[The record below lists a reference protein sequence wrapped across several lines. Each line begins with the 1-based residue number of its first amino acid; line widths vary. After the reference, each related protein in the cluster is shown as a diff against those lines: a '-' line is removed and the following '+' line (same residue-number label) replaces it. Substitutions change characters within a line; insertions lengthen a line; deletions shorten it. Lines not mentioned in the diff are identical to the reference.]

1 MSATSLAP
9 TCPDCG
15 APLPA
20 DSPHALCPACLL
32 RQALASRTLGPDT
45 GHATA
50 PPPPSPEEIAD
61 KFPQFEVTECLGRG
75 GMGVVY
81 KARQKSLD
89 RWVAIK
95 ILPPERVAEGK
106 FAERFAREAATLA
119 KLSHPNIVTI
129 HDFGETGG
137 LFYIVMEYVDGVNLR
152 DLLREGKLDPK
163 QALAIV
169 PPICEALQYAHDK
182 GIVHRDIKP
191 ENLLLDRD
199 GRIKI
204 ADFGIAKLIEPVAA
218 VGDHRSSPD
227 QNQRRSQTAA
237 TMQAGTHGYS
247 APEQAGGSA
256 DHRADIYALGVVLYE
271 MLTGER
277 PAKDLVAPSKKVQ
290 IDVRLDEMVLRA
302 LEKEPERRYQTA
314 GEFGT
319 VVETMAGA
327 VLRNQTTPGTSTEL
341 VKAERARLTVVEFPG
356 TPASNPAVGEVAL
369 HGDRL
374 VVSLGFSQRVIPLA
388 DITGLGE
395 AVLAWWYSPAGHRFA
410 AVDFEEAGQRRRLLF
425 MPGAPLFA
433 TVGNSHLRAAEWLA
447 AIRREVKTAT
457 GRELPISATI
467 FHHPV
472 TSWMSLI
479 WLLPVLVVMLPIVAK
494 LLIKRSFGPI
504 GNFWPEL
511 LWQVLVF
518 GWPVLI
524 LVGIFIY
531 RAWSIRRIQTEDR
544 RPEDS
549 RRELDLTLDNSRV
562 QESSKAMRGST
573 PPRGMFRRWWWVLL
587 VMIPVGMLLG
597 LFLGRVG
604 CYVAPKKY
612 EAFVTI
618 EARPKPS
625 DSSPMPWGPA
635 GIMSEFKS
643 AETLARL
650 ESRLEL
656 GKRWAMPTADAI
668 RKLETIIAIDSIRGT
683 DLIKINVR
691 SMDRDECHEI
701 ANEFPNAYQPPS
713 SVSLIV
719 HNQGNLQPSIVAPD
733 APMILTLSTLSGIPF
748 GFLLALPLMSLLQR
762 FFPERKTAAE
772 GPAVPPKLP
781 KPRPSL
787 APLVAVH
794 IILVAGVVALYLLFS
809 PRYAALFQEW
819 GLQLPF
825 ITRLIMTPPPNWVV
839 LGLPILLALDI
850 GCCYLARQ
858 LGGRRGLVWWTIGV
872 IAGLALLV
880 IVAMASITIPL
891 RKMVETLESETTT
904 LTAAP
909 LRPAEAPDDRSERVA
924 VEDLALQMLV
934 AIREKDDAKLKS
946 FATDRIKGWPDA
958 LPVFAVELREHF
970 RQATGSDRFDL
981 RASES
986 LVKGDLAVVKCTGPE
1001 TLKGMCLVLNFMKTA
1016 AGWRS
1021 HSLRNSSERT
1031 PLAEHLADFQ
1041 REVQKEQQL
1050 QHPTPRPAAEKDP
1063 GSAEQ

>member
-1 MSATSLAP
+1 
-9 TCPDCG
+9 
-15 APLPA
+15 
-20 DSPHALCPACLL
+20 LL

-50 PPPPSPEEIAD
+50 PPPSPEEIAD

-218 VGDHRSSPD
+218 VSDDRSSAD
-227 QNQRRSQTAA
+227 DNQRRSQTAA

-247 APEQAGGSA
+247 APEQANGSA

-302 LEKEPERRYQTA
+302 LEREPERRYQTA

-327 VLRNQTTPGTSTEL
+327 VLRNQNTPGTSTEL

-410 AVDFEEAGQRRRLLF
+410 AVDFDEAGQRRRLLF

-433 TVGNSHLRAAEWLA
+433 TVGSSHLRAAEWLA

-467 FHHPV
+467 SHHPV

-479 WLLPVLVVMLPIVAK
+479 WLLPVLVVMLPLVAK

-531 RAWSIRRIQTEDR
+531 RAWSIRRNQTEDR

-587 VMIPVGMLLG
+587 VMMPVGMLLG
-597 LFLGRVG
+597 LGAGGVWS
-604 CYVAPKKY
+604 YVAPKKY
-612 EAFVTI
+612 EASVMV
-618 EARPKPS
+618 EAVWKPGDRTPS
-625 DSSPMPWGPA
+625 PWGPA
-635 GIMSEFKS
+635 GILSEFTS

-650 ESRLEL
+650 ESRMQL
-656 GKRWAMPTADAI
+656 GKRWAMPTEEAI
-668 RKLETIIAIDSIRGT
+668 RVLGTIITVDTIRGT
-683 DLIKINVR
+683 DLMKVNVR
-691 SMDRDECHEI
+691 FTDPEECREI
-701 ANEFPNAYQPPS
+701 ANEVPKAYLPPS
-713 SVSLIV
+713 GISMIV
-719 HNQGNLQPSIVAPD
+719 HEDASLPPRPD
-733 APMILTLSTLSGIPF
+733 SPNVPLILTVSTLSGIPF
-748 GFLLALPLMSLLQR
+748 GLLLALPLMALLQR
-762 FFPERKTAAE
+762 FLPERTATA
-772 GPAVPPKLP
+772 GDPAIPASHCLAN
-781 KPRPSL
+781 PRPSL
-787 APLVAVH
+787 WPTVVLHAVLLVG
-794 IILVAGVVALYLLFS
+794 L
-809 PRYAALFQEW
+809 AALFIFVIPRFAVLFQDW
-819 GLQLPF
+819 GLQLPV
-825 ITRLIMTPPPNWVV
+825 ITRLALAPRPNWVI
-839 LGLPILLALDI
+839 LGLPILLGLDV
-850 GCCYLARQ
+850 GCCWLARQ

-872 IAGLALLV
+872 IAGLAFVLV
-880 IVAMASITIPL
+880 VAMASITIPL
-891 RKMVETLESETTT
+891 RKMVETLGSETNTQ
-904 LTAAP
+904 TAP
-909 LRPAEAPDDRSERVA
+909 SLRPAEAPDDRSERVA
-924 VEDLALQMLV
+924 VEDLALQMIV
-934 AIREKDDAKLKS
+934 AIREKDDAKLKT

-1016 AGWRS
+1016 AGWRN

-1041 REVQKEQQL
+1041 REVQKEQQP

-1063 GSAEQ
+1063 GSAEP